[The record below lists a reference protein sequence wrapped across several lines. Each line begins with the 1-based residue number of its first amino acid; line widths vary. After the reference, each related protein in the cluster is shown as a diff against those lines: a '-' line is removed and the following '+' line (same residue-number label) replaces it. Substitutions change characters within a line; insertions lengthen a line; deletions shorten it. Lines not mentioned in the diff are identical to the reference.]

1 MTRSGLA
8 ETTPARNR
16 PVKREPGAG
25 IIAGFV
31 HVARCPEAG
40 REPPMTAKRL
50 PLICSTLPTADRLE
64 PYLREATDL
73 GRVVDRLREII
84 GEPG

>member
-1 MTRSGLA
+1 
-8 ETTPARNR
+8 
-16 PVKREPGAG
+16 
-25 IIAGFV
+25 
-31 HVARCPEAG
+31 
-40 REPPMTAKRL
+40 MTAKRL